1 MKGVISMLQDVVKEL
16 SEKYNKSEKF
26 VLLLIKICKDN
37 NVKLEEIRE
46 NLDINLTHFLT
57 H

>member
-1 MKGVISMLQDVVKEL
+1 MLQDVVKEL